1 MQHSKGRHFDQM
13 PRVLVL
19 LAAVC
24 FGTTGTAQALGPDAA
39 PVTVGA
45 VRIAIGGALLLLVA
59 RAVPRAAVAWPR
71 RDVAIIAVA
80 IAAYQLAFFAA
91 VHRTGVAVG
100 TVVALGS
107 APAIAGVTARVADGE
122 PLTGRWAL
130 ATALACVGVL
140 LLVLGGASAS
150 VDPLGIALAVVS
162 GTGYATYTVLAKR
175 LLRAGHAPERVMAVS
190 FSLGAVL
197 LAPVLLLG
205 DLSWM
210 ARTDGLVMALFL
222 GAVPTALAYV
232 LFARGLRAL
241 SPGETATLTLAEP
254 LTATGLGIL
263 ALGERPGAVAAVG
276 AGLVLAGLLTLA
288 APAPHRDRLVPAPA
302 SA

>member
-1 MQHSKGRHFDQM
+1 M
-13 PRVLVL
+13 
-19 LAAVC
+19 
-24 FGTTGTAQALGPDAA
+24 
-39 PVTVGA
+39 
-45 VRIAIGGALLLLVA
+45 
-59 RAVPRAAVAWPR
+59 
-71 RDVAIIAVA
+71 
-80 IAAYQLAFFAA
+80 
-91 VHRTGVAVG
+91 
-100 TVVALGS
+100 
-107 APAIAGVTARVADGE
+107 
-122 PLTGRWAL
+122 
-130 ATALACVGVL
+130 L

-232 LFARGLRAL
+232 LFARGLRSL

-288 APAPHRDRLVPAPA
+288 APAPQRDRLVPAPA

>member
-288 APAPHRDRLVPAPA
+288 APAPQRDRLVPAPA